1 MNGSDEGRKSG
12 GSSRP
17 ASGGSAWRT
26 AGIVIGVLV
35 CAAGMAAGTLFGH
48 LYWNSPFIR
57 SMINRHGFSMAVG
70 TLTGHTLRDWEPE
83 QVFPG
88 KDAINVL
95 VLGSDHD
102 YDNHDRI
109 IKTSFGRS
117 DSILVAHVD
126 FVNKTI
132 NALTIPR
139 DSAVHI
145 PGRRGIH
152 KINAAHSYGGPELAA
167 ETIQSVFGIPIDAYV
182 DLDLEGF
189 QHIVN
194 AVGGIDVYVEKKL
207 DYDDNWGNLHIH
219 LKPGFQ
225 HLNGYQAMGYVRMRH
240 SDSDEMRSKRQH
252 EFLQALREKVKD
264 PRTFWKV
271 PEVLKKIN
279 EDLRR
284 NLTDD
289 QLLALIN
296 FARKLPATS
305 IQMATLPSEEGP
317 AYVTIDSQ
325 KSAEVIQKMFFPNQ
339 QVALNVDAP
348 DPSVVAALN
357 APYERGR
364 RHHALRRGR
373 HRAAKER
380 RHVSPAG
387 KSVIHELSVEPA
399 PVEPAPVDAP
409 AQNQEPGGE
418 PAPSGGG
425 AQ

>member
-1 MNGSDEGRKSG
+1 MKASEQGK
-12 GSSRP
+12 
-17 ASGGSAWRT
+17 ASGENDRTTSHRGPWRIV
-26 AGIVIGVLV
+26 GVIGAIVV
-35 CAAGMAAGTLFGH
+35 CTTAMAAGTLFGH

-57 SMINRHGFSMAVG
+57 TMVNRHGFSMALG

-88 KDAINVL
+88 RDSINVL

-109 IKTSFGRS
+109 IKTSYGRS

-126 FVNKTI
+126 FAHKTI

-152 KINAAHSYGGPELAA
+152 KINAAHSYGGPELTA
-167 ETIQSVFGIPIDAYV
+167 ETIHSVFGIPIDAYV

-194 AVGGIDVYVEKKL
+194 ALGGIDVYVEKKL

-240 SDSDEMRSKRQH
+240 SDSDAMRSKRQH

-271 PEVLKKIN
+271 PEVIKKIN

-289 QLLALIN
+289 QLLALVN

-317 AYVTIDSQ
+317 AYVTIDTQ

-348 DPSVVAALN
+348 DPSVVAAMN

-364 RHHALRRGR
+364 RHHGTRRVR
-373 HRAAKER
+373 HRTSRER
-380 RHVSPAG
+380 RPTHAAQP
-387 KSVIHELSVEPA
+387 VIHDLSVEPA
-399 PVEPAPVDAP
+399 PTEPPPAELPAPS
-409 AQNQEPGGE
+409 QEPGGN
-418 PAPSGGG
+418 PTPGGG
-425 AQ
+425 ESQ

>member
-1 MNGSDEGRKSG
+1 MKTSAEGKSVAG
-12 GSSRP
+12 DGNTSSRRRV
-17 ASGGSAWRT
+17 WRVLGT
-26 AGIVIGVLV
+26 VAAVLV
-35 CAAGMAAGTLFGH
+35 CTGAMAAGTLFGH

-57 SMINRHGFSMAVG
+57 NMVNRHGFSMAVG

-88 KDAINVL
+88 RDAINVL

-109 IKTSFGRS
+109 IKTSYGRS

-126 FVNKTI
+126 FKNKTI

-167 ETIQSVFGIPIDAYV
+167 ETVHSVFGIPIDAYV

-194 AVGGIDVYVEKKL
+194 ALGGIDVYVEKKL

-271 PEVLKKIN
+271 PEVIKKIN
-279 EDLRR
+279 DDLRR

-289 QLLALIN
+289 QLLALVN

-325 KSAEVIQKMFFPNQ
+325 KSAEVIQRMFFPNQ

-348 DPSVVAALN
+348 DPSAVAAMN
-357 APYERGR
+357 APYARGR
-364 RHHALRRGR
+364 RHAHTRRMR
-373 HRAAKER
+373 HRAVRERKSAQAGAK
-380 RHVSPAG
+380 P
-387 KSVIHELSVEPA
+387 VIHDLSVEPA
-399 PVEPAPVDAP
+399 PAEPAPVDTP
-409 AQNQEPGGE
+409 GQTQEPGGE

-425 AQ
+425 Q